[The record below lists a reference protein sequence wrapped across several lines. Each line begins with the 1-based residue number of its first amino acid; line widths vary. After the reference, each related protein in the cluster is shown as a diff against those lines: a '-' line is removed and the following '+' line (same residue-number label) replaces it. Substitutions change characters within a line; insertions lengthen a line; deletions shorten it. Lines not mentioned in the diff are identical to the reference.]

1 MRFERWCQKTDSIQG
16 SCTPSMWKKKPHSVS
31 EVQSKDVCLHVISTC
46 LPGITTKSNPNRCA
60 PPVCT
65 TFSFLRN
72 DSQTAKYVHLKL
84 VFWQLSSP
92 HSHQNAERCWHSR
105 QDPPRVPSHPCFSPP
120 TPAEEQIPY
129 GSLPDFFSLFCSS
142 HVGSCKQNG
151 PVSFLHQNVSDI
163 YRWYW
168 GAFTVHFIIKCQ
180 MKTTAFLLLICRNNF
195 YTLDFSLVSEYMS
208 VCVYIEYDF
217 TIYMVLTEFL
227 KSMHL

>member
-1 MRFERWCQKTDSIQG
+1 MSQKCNQRTCACTSSPRVYPVSQRKAIQTDVHLL
-16 SCTPSMWKKKPHSVS
+16 CV
-31 EVQSKDVCLHVISTC
+31 L
-46 LPGITTKSNPNRCA
+46 L
-60 PPVCT
+60 
-65 TFSFLRN
+65 FSFLRN

-142 HVGSCKQNG
+142 HVGSCKQKG

-180 MKTTAFLLLICRNNF
+180 MKTTAFSLLICRNNF
-195 YTLDFSLVSEYMS
+195 YTFDFSLVSEYMS